1 MPLVRLLEHLCR
13 LWHFDMRRS
22 LFLFKFMLIEQIDG
36 LLYERG
42 LAVFELQ
49 PQHGQP
55 FGVAIA
61 DPALQSAV
69 SFLFAF
75 HVLALPFGV
84 VLRPAHFY
92 FLAHITLQL
101 LFLQLVISHQVFN
114 IRRPTPKSL
123 TLPFLMG

>member
-1 MPLVRLLEHLCR
+1 MPGTRNSYLAFFMLAVRMSQLGTMPLVRLLEHLCR
-13 LWHFDMRRS
+13 LWYFDMRRG
-22 LFLFKFMLIEQIDG
+22 LFLFKLMLIKQIDG
-36 LLYERG
+36 LLDERG

-75 HVLALPFGV
+75 HVLALPLGV
-84 VLRPAHFY
+84 VLRTAHFH

-101 LFLQLVISHQVFN
+101 
-114 IRRPTPKSL
+114 
-123 TLPFLMG
+123 

>member
-1 MPLVRLLEHLCR
+1 MRLREHLCR
-13 LWHFDMRRS
+13 FWHFDMRRGLL
-22 LFLFKFMLIEQIDG
+22 LFQLMLIKRIDG
-36 LLYERG
+36 LLDERG

-75 HVLALPFGV
+75 HVLALALGV
-84 VLRPAHFY
+84 VLRTAHFH

-101 LFLQLVISHQVFN
+101 
-114 IRRPTPKSL
+114 
-123 TLPFLMG
+123 

>member
-1 MPLVRLLEHLCR
+1 MPGTRNSYLAFFMLAVRMSQWSIMPLVRLLEHLCR
-13 LWHFDMRRS
+13 LWYFDMRCS
-22 LFLFKFMLIEQIDG
+22 LFLFKLMLIEQIDG
-36 LLYERG
+36 LLDERG

-69 SFLFAF
+69 SFLLAF
-75 HVLALPFGV
+75 HVLALPLGV
-84 VLRPAHFY
+84 VLRTAHFH

-101 LFLQLVISHQVFN
+101 
-114 IRRPTPKSL
+114 
-123 TLPFLMG
+123 

>member
-1 MPLVRLLEHLCR
+1 MPGTRNSYLAFFMLAVRMQQLGIMPPVRLLEHVCR
-13 LWHFDMRRS
+13 LWHFDMRRG
-22 LFLFKFMLIEQIDG
+22 LFLLQLMLIKQIDG
-36 LLYERG
+36 LLDERG

-75 HVLALPFGV
+75 HVLALALGV
-84 VLRPAHFY
+84 VLRTAHFH
-92 FLAHITLQL
+92 FLAHITLQ
-101 LFLQLVISHQVFN
+101 F
-114 IRRPTPKSL
+114 
-123 TLPFLMG
+123 